1 MASGVHQ
8 LVEAYGHDFPS
19 ESETA
24 RNRMEVTIG
33 LARRTVAEIRRVLAG
48 LRPTVLDDFGLAR
61 GLHAY
66 VDGLAAE
73 NLTVAFGESLGPE
86 RLESDVEM
94 ALFRFAQEALTNVRK
109 HASVGAAELRLR
121 RNDGQIILEVE
132 DSGSGFDLT
141 SVRGCERPGG
151 SLGLLS
157 MSERIKQVGGTV
169 EITSRCGEGT
179 LVRAVVPASERSML
193 RGRPRRDR

>member
-1 MASGVHQ
+1 M
-8 LVEAYGHDFPS
+8 
-19 ESETA
+19 
-24 RNRMEVTIG
+24 
-33 LARRTVAEIRRVLAG
+33 LAG

-73 NLTVAFGESLGPE
+73 NLMVAFGESLGPE

-94 ALFRFAQEALTNVRK
+94 ALFRLAQEALTNVRK
-109 HASVGAAELRLR
+109 HASVGAAELRLQ

-132 DSGSGFDLT
+132 DSGTGFDLT

-151 SLGLLS
+151 RLGLLS
-157 MSERIKQVGGTV
+157 MTERIKQVGGTV
-169 EITSRCGEGT
+169 EITSQWGEGT
-179 LVRAVVPASERSML
+179 LVRAVVPVSERSMR
-193 RGRPRRDR
+193 RGRRRRD